1 MKLLLD
7 ENLSPFTTEFL
18 KSALGH
24 DVQRISVKALGRRM
38 DDAEISELAQRE
50 GQFIVTFDLEFGE
63 HFFSC
68 RFRPPGVIVL
78 RLRDQRP
85 EQVNILLARFFARYP
100 KAEDIQNRLFVVTE
114 GKTRVRRKP

>member
-7 ENLSPFTTEFL
+7 ENLSPLTTDFL
-18 KSALGH
+18 KSTLGH
-24 DVQRISVKALGRRM
+24 EAQRISVRVLGRRM
-38 DDAEISELAQRE
+38 GDEEISELAQRE
-50 GQFIVTFDLEFGE
+50 GRFIVTFDLGFGE

-68 RFRPPGVIVL
+68 RFTPPGVIVL

-85 EQVNILLARFFARYP
+85 EQVNALLTRFFARYP

-114 GKTRVRRKP
+114 GRTRVRRKP

>member
-7 ENLSPFTTEFL
+7 ENLSPFTLEFL
-18 KSALGH
+18 RDVLGRE
-24 DVQRISVKALGRRM
+24 VRRISVKALGRRM
-38 DDAEISELAQRE
+38 DDAEISDLARRE
-50 GQFIVTFDLEFGE
+50 GRFIVTFDLEFGE

-68 RFRPPGVIVL
+68 RFTPPGVIVL

-100 KAEDIQNRLFVVTE
+100 KAEDIQNKLFVVTE
-114 GKTRVRRKP
+114 GKTRVRHKP